1 MHTFIIQ
8 THLDDE
14 TQSLYGY
21 IQRFSKTVLSSYNC
35 LIGLQP
41 ADIPNVPQFGDTPNI
56 PLVPQFDK
64 APQFDKWSTQ
74 SIPLKENVNTIHVLI
89 ICGKGRD
96 KLNGKLRKEAFK
108 ENLKLPNVTYD
119 ILNYQDLK
127 LNITDIPK
135 IADAIS
141 ATIESYF
148 PDRVIIPSAS
158 DLHQDHVLVA
168 TASRIG
174 LKNYDIPEILEVYSP
189 NNDKFISPYYDTI
202 LKLNDVEIANK
213 KHAIERYYTEALTL
227 VAEEKFKT
235 LHREI

>member
-41 ADIPNVPQFGDTPNI
+41 ADIPNIPQFGDTPNVPLE
-56 PLVPQFDK
+56 PLV
-64 APQFDKWSTQ
+64 PQFDKWSTQ
-74 SIPLKENVNTIHVLI
+74 SIPLKENVNTIHVLV

-141 ATIESYF
+141 ATIQSYF

-158 DLHQDHVLVA
+158 DLHQDHSLVA

-189 NNDKFISPYYDTI
+189 NNDKFTPSYYDTI

-213 KHAIERYYTEALTL
+213 KHAIERYYTESLTL
-227 VAEEKFKT
+227 ITEEKFGT